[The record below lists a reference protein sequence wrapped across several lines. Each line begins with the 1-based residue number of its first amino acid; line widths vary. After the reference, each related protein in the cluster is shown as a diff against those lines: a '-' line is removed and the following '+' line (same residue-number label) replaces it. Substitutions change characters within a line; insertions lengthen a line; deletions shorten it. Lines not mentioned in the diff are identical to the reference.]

1 MTVTKISLNNNQ
13 LKIVAMVSMLLDH
26 VGLMLLPQYT
36 ILRVLGRLAFPIF
49 AYMIAEGCLHT
60 KNRTRYFL
68 HLLLPA
74 VLIQAV
80 YTFAMHSLYQNIL
93 VTFSLSVI
101 TIFAIDRFAKKK
113 TAVSCAVMAL
123 ALAAVLFLSVV
134 LPILLKDRGFAVDY
148 GFLGVLLPVA
158 VYFAPK
164 KIWKIISVTVILL
177 IRGILFG
184 ELKWF
189 ALLAIPLLL
198 LYNGKRGKLK
208 LKYLFYVFYPAHL
221 VLLYVIE
228 LLIK

>member
-1 MTVTKISLNNNQ
+1 
-13 LKIVAMVSMLLDH
+13 MVSMLLDH
-26 VGLMLLPQYT
+26 LGLMLLPQYT
-36 ILRVLGRLAFPIF
+36 ILRVLGRVAFPIF

-60 KNRTRYFL
+60 KNRPRYLL

-74 VLIQAV
+74 LLIQGV
-80 YTFAMHSLYQNIL
+80 YTFVMHSLYQNIL

-101 TIFAIDRFAKKK
+101 TIFAIDGFLKKK
-113 TAVSCAVMAL
+113 TAVTRAVMVV
-123 ALAAVLFLSVV
+123 ALAAVLFISVG
-134 LPILLKDRGFAVDY
+134 LPILLKDQGFTVDY
-148 GFLGVLLPVA
+148 GFGGMLLPVV

-164 KIWKIISVTVILL
+164 KIWKLLSVAVILM

-189 ALLAIPLLL
+189 AFLAIPLLL
-198 LYNGKRGKLK
+198 LYNGQRGKLK

-221 VLLYVIE
+221 MVLYAIE